1 MCWQLGFAH
10 FGNNHK
16 QSSSHLRIEIEIVF
30 SHYRIEIAPSWEID
44 LRVPRRRAVCWQ
56 LGDGVAHRPRVTSCC
71 LKSLGEIQFLD
82 ATRSSRFLSFFSFPP
97 FSRQLFCPTH
107 LNDPCPLSSS
117 PFVPIIR
124 DIQNLHLSPRCFLR
138 NWLSWRRWW
147 KAISCPSPA
156 TQALLS
162 QIFRD

>member
-1 MCWQLGFAH
+1 M
-10 FGNNHK
+10 
-16 QSSSHLRIEIEIVF
+16 
-30 SHYRIEIAPSWEID
+30 
-44 LRVPRRRAVCWQ
+44 RVPRRRAVCWQ

-97 FSRQLFCPTH
+97 YSRQLFCPPH

-124 DIQNLHLSPRCFLR
+124 N
-138 NWLSWRRWW
+138 
-147 KAISCPSPA
+147 ISKISICHRAVFYA
-156 TQALLS
+156 TGSAGGGGERPYPVQALLHRLS
-162 QIFRD
+162 FPRYSEIKQITYNILNIICLILSDHL